1 MEPSQV
7 NVRSIEALGRLRA
20 AMVQCLEEMKTAIY
34 EAESEVSKAGTWLS
48 TDRIPYWRRRLQR
61 LAEEVNSARSALFR
75 KETVT
80 STKDSKPSTV
90 DEKKALAR
98 VKALVEDAEE
108 RGRRSR
114 AWSND
119 LPRQQAVFKRG
130 ISALSA
136 MVERELPAGI
146 HALGRM
152 IEALERYHRDA
163 MPDLRGLVAPEGA
176 AAGRSGGM
184 RRAGDEGPAPDA
196 PEDPAP
202 PTNDEERP

>member
-1 MEPSQV
+1 MEPSQA
-7 NVRSIEALGRLRA
+7 NVRAIEALARLRG
-20 AMVQCLEEMKTAIY
+20 AMVQCLDETKTAIY
-34 EAESEVSKAGTWLS
+34 EAESEVSKAGTWLT

-61 LAEEVNSARSALFR
+61 LAEDLNSARSALFR

-98 VKALVEDAEE
+98 VRAMIEDAEE

-136 MVERELPAGI
+136 MAERELPAGI

-152 IEALERYHRDA
+152 IEALERYRLQG
-163 MPDLRGLVAPEGA
+163 MPDLGSLVAPADTPGSA
-176 AAGRSGGM
+176 AGM
-184 RRAGDEGPAPDA
+184 RRTSEAGPVA
-196 PEDPAP
+196 DPADEAP
-202 PTNDEERP
+202 EERP